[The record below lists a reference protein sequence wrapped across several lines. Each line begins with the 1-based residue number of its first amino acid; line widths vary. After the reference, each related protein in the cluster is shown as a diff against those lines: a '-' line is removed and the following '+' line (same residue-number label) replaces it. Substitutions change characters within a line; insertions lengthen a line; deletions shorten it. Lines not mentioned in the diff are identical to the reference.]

1 MIIVFNSREIIEE
14 LENKKARKKSKKT
27 FYSDL
32 SRNIAVSLG
41 IGTQIDISWIRYI
54 KYHTGV

>member
-1 MIIVFNSREIIEE
+1 MINVFNSREIVEE
-14 LENKKARKKSKKT
+14 LVNKKACKKSKKT

-41 IGTQIDISWIRYI
+41 KGR
-54 KYHTGV
+54 

>member
-41 IGTQIDISWIRYI
+41 IGTQIDLS
-54 KYHTGV
+54 

>member
-1 MIIVFNSREIIEE
+1 MINVFNSREIVEE

-41 IGTQIDISWIRYI
+41 KGRFIYNPHHQALE
-54 KYHTGV
+54 VVCP